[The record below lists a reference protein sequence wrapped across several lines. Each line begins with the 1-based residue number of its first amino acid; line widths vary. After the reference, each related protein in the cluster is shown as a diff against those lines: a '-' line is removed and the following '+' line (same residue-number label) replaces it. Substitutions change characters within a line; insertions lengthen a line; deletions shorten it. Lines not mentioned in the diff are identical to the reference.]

1 MTHYM
6 EAESKKYELK
16 FPPFNGIVAG
26 TQRSI
31 FCAICLVIK
40 AEQWKTGVEIFIVES
55 TGNNRESRNDLHS
68 IWRFFIW
75 QDLHYREI
83 YTMEREHSKP

>member
-1 MTHYM
+1 MHSCRRTTVDFLCNM
-6 EAESKKYELK
+6 SSDK
-16 FPPFNGIVAG
+16 G
-26 TQRSI
+26 
-31 FCAICLVIK
+31 
-40 AEQWKTGVEIFIVES
+40 EQWKTGVEIFIVES